1 VPYCLDQIEA
11 YLFPMKDEIDP
22 RSRAVPTGRANRAA
36 RMGGLA
42 GGLLSSAAAAGAKQ
56 LLMGRKPSPREM
68 LLTPANAQ
76 RLTQQLSQ
84 MRGAAMK
91 MGQLLSLEAGDL
103 LTPELAAVLRPLQS
117 QAHFMPPAQL
127 KQVLTKAWGPD
138 FTKRFKKFDV
148 RPIAAASIGQVH
160 RAQTRD
166 GRDLAI
172 KVQYPGIRDSIDSDL
187 RNLASLMRLSG
198 MMPKGLD
205 LKPLLEDARQQLHE
219 EADYDKEARS
229 LRQFGTL
236 LQDDPTFIVPDCH
249 DDLSNTDILAM
260 DFIPSEPIDTLETA
274 DQSTRDTMAD
284 HLIRLMMREV
294 FDFHLVQSD
303 PNFANFRWQPDSG
316 SLVLLDFG
324 ATRPV
329 SPDLVARSRAIL
341 QPSLDND
348 LQAVAQA
355 LTQLGLLS
363 EALPEATRTEILS
376 MVEMANAPMLS
387 PAGFD
392 FGDTSLVAE
401 LRDRGMALGR
411 DRSIQHIPPTEVLYL
426 QRKAAG
432 LFLLAT
438 RLGAR
443 VNLRSLFQHYA

>member
-1 VPYCLDQIEA
+1 
-11 YLFPMKDEIDP
+11 MKDDFDT
-22 RSRAVPTGRANRAA
+22 RSRAVPTGRATRAA

-42 GGLLSSAAAAGAKQ
+42 GGLLTSAAAAGARQ
-56 LLMGRKPSPREM
+56 LFQGRRPTPRDM
-68 LLTPANAQ
+68 FLTPSNAQ
-76 RLTQQLSQ
+76 RLTRELSQ

-103 LTPELAAVLRPLQS
+103 LTPELAAILRPLQA

-127 KQVLTKAWGPD
+127 KQVLTKAWGAD
-138 FTKRFKKFDV
+138 FTKRYKKFDV

-160 RAQTRD
+160 RAQTHD

-187 RNLASLMRLSG
+187 SNLASLMRLSG

-205 LKPLLEDARQQLHE
+205 LKPLLEDARAQLHE
-219 EADYDKEARS
+219 EADYEQEARS
-229 LRQFGTL
+229 LRRFGDL
-236 LQDDPTFIVPDCH
+236 LKDDPDFIVPAVH
-249 DDLSNTDILAM
+249 DDLSTRDILAM
-260 DFIPSEPIDTLETA
+260 EFIPSDPIDTLESA
-274 DQSTRDTMAD
+274 DQTTRNRMAER
-284 HLIRLMMREV
+284 LIALMMREV

-303 PNFANFRWQPDSG
+303 PNFANFRWQPETG
-316 SLVLLDFG
+316 KLVLLDFG
-324 ATRPV
+324 ATRCL

-341 QPSLDND
+341 RPSLQND
-348 LQAVAQA
+348 LPGIGTA
-355 LTQLGLLS
+355 LRDLGLLAD
-363 EALPEATRTEILS
+363 ALPDKTRAEILS
-376 MVEMANAPMLS
+376 MVEMANAPMLH
-387 PAGFD
+387 PDGFD
-392 FGDTSLVAE
+392 FGDTSLVTD

-438 RLGAR
+438 RLRAQ
-443 VNLRSLFQHYA
+443 VTLRDLFDHHV

>member
-1 VPYCLDQIEA
+1 
-11 YLFPMKDEIDP
+11 MKDTPDP
-22 RSRAVPTGRANRAA
+22 RSRAVPTGRTSRAM

-42 GGLLSSAAAAGAKQ
+42 GGLLGSAAAEGARQ
-56 LLMGRKPSPREM
+56 LFQGQRPSAREM
-68 LLTPANAQ
+68 FLTPSNAH
-76 RLTQQLSQ
+76 RLTDQLSQ

-127 KQVLTKAWGPD
+127 KQVLTAAWGTD

-219 EADYDKEARS
+219 EADYEQEARS
-229 LRQFGTL
+229 LRRFGEL
-236 LQDDPTFIVPDCH
+236 LQDDPDFIVPTSH
-249 DDLSNTDILAM
+249 DDLSSRDILAM
-260 DFIPSEPIDTLETA
+260 DFIPSDPIDTLENA
-274 DQSTRDTMAD
+274 DQTTRNTMAER
-284 HLIRLMMREV
+284 LITLMMREV

-303 PNFANFRWQPDSG
+303 PNFANFRWQPETG
-316 SLVLLDFG
+316 KLVLLDFG
-324 ATRPV
+324 ATR
-329 SPDLVARSRAIL
+329 SLSSDLVARSRGVL
-341 QPSLDND
+341 QPALDND
-348 LQAVAQA
+348 LPAIERA
-355 LTQLGLLS
+355 LTDLGLLS
-363 EALPEATRTEILS
+363 EALPEKTRAEILN
-376 MVEMANAPMLS
+376 MVEMANAPMLH
-387 PAGFD
+387 PDGFY
-392 FGDTSLVAE
+392 FGDTSLVAN
-401 LRDRGMALGR
+401 LRDRGLALGR

-438 RLGAR
+438 RLRAQ
-443 VNLRSLFQHYA
+443 VTLRDLFQRFA

>member
-1 VPYCLDQIEA
+1 
-11 YLFPMKDEIDP
+11 MKDDFDT
-22 RSRAVPTGRANRAA
+22 RSRAVPTGRATRAA

-42 GGLLSSAAAAGAKQ
+42 GGLLTSAAAAGARQ
-56 LLMGRKPSPREM
+56 LFQGRRPTPRDM
-68 LLTPANAQ
+68 FLTPSNAQ
-76 RLTQQLSQ
+76 RLTRELSQ

-103 LTPELAAVLRPLQS
+103 LTPELAAILRPLQA

-127 KQVLTKAWGPD
+127 KQVLTKAWGAD

-160 RAQTRD
+160 RAQTHD

-187 RNLASLMRLSG
+187 SNLASLMRLSG

-205 LKPLLEDARQQLHE
+205 LNPLLDDARAQLHE
-219 EADYDKEARS
+219 EADYEQEARS
-229 LRQFGTL
+229 LRRFGDL
-236 LQDDPTFIVPDCH
+236 LKDDPDFIVPAVH
-249 DDLSNTDILAM
+249 DDLSTRDILAM
-260 DFIPSEPIDTLETA
+260 EFIPSDPIDTLENA
-274 DQSTRDTMAD
+274 DQSTRNRMAER
-284 HLIRLMMREV
+284 LIALMMREV

-303 PNFANFRWQPDSG
+303 PNFANFRWQPETG
-316 SLVLLDFG
+316 KLVLLDFG
-324 ATRPV
+324 ATRRL

-341 QPSLDND
+341 RPALDND
-348 LQAVAQA
+348 LPGIGTA
-355 LTQLGLLS
+355 LRDLGLLAD
-363 EALPEATRTEILS
+363 ALPDKTRNEILS
-376 MVEMANAPMLS
+376 MVEIANGPMLH
-387 PAGFD
+387 PDGFD
-392 FGDTSLVAE
+392 FGDTSLVSD

-438 RLGAR
+438 RLRAQ
-443 VNLRSLFQHYA
+443 VTLRDLFDHHV

>member
-1 VPYCLDQIEA
+1 
-11 YLFPMKDEIDP
+11 MKDDFDT
-22 RSRAVPTGRANRAA
+22 RSRAVPTGRATRAA

-42 GGLLSSAAAAGAKQ
+42 GGLLTSAAAAGARQ
-56 LLMGRKPSPREM
+56 LFQGRRPTPRDM
-68 LLTPANAQ
+68 FLTPSNAQ
-76 RLTQQLSQ
+76 RLTRELSQ

-103 LTPELAAVLRPLQS
+103 LTPELAAILRPLQA

-127 KQVLTKAWGPD
+127 KQVLTKAWGAD

-160 RAQTRD
+160 RAQTHD

-187 RNLASLMRLSG
+187 SNLASLMRLSG

-205 LKPLLEDARQQLHE
+205 LKPLLEDARAQLHE
-219 EADYDKEARS
+219 EADYEQEARS
-229 LRQFGTL
+229 LRRFGDL
-236 LQDDPTFIVPDCH
+236 LKDDPDFIVPAVH
-249 DDLSNTDILAM
+249 DDLSTRDILAM
-260 DFIPSEPIDTLETA
+260 EFIPSDPIDTLENA
-274 DQSTRDTMAD
+274 DQTTRNRMAER
-284 HLIRLMMREV
+284 LIALMMREV

-303 PNFANFRWQPDSG
+303 PNFANFRWQPETG
-316 SLVLLDFG
+316 KLVLLDFG
-324 ATRPV
+324 ATRRL

-341 QPSLDND
+341 RPSLQND
-348 LQAVAQA
+348 LPGIGTA
-355 LTQLGLLS
+355 LRDLGLLAD
-363 EALPEATRTEILS
+363 ALPDKTRAEILS
-376 MVEMANAPMLS
+376 MVEMANAPMLH
-387 PAGFD
+387 PDGFD
-392 FGDTSLVAE
+392 FGDTSLVSD

-438 RLGAR
+438 RLRAQ
-443 VNLRSLFQHYA
+443 VTLRDLFDHHV

>member
-1 VPYCLDQIEA
+1 
-11 YLFPMKDEIDP
+11 
-22 RSRAVPTGRANRAA
+22 
-36 RMGGLA
+36 
-42 GGLLSSAAAAGAKQ
+42 
-56 LLMGRKPSPREM
+56 
-68 LLTPANAQ
+68 
-76 RLTQQLSQ
+76 

-103 LTPELAAVLRPLQS
+103 LTPELAAVLRPLQA

-127 KQVLTKAWGPD
+127 KQVLTKAWGAD

-205 LKPLLEDARQQLHE
+205 LKPLLEDARAQLHE
-219 EADYDKEARS
+219 EADYDQEARS
-229 LRQFGTL
+229 LVRFGDL
-236 LQDDPTFIVPDCH
+236 LKDDPDFIVPAYQ
-249 DDLSNTDILAM
+249 DDLSTRDILAM
-260 DFIPSEPIDTLETA
+260 EYIPSDPIDTLEDA
-274 DQSTRDTMAD
+274 DQITRNQMAER
-284 HLIRLMMREV
+284 LITLMMREV
-294 FDFHLVQSD
+294 FEFHLVQSD
-303 PNFANFRWQPDSG
+303 PNFANFRWQPDTG
-316 SLVLLDFG
+316 KLVLLDFG
-324 ATRPV
+324 ATRV
-329 SPDLVARSRAIL
+329 LSPDLVAQSRAIL
-341 QPSLDND
+341 RPSLDND
-348 LQAVAQA
+348 LTGIADA
-355 LTQLGLLS
+355 LRGLGLLS
-363 EALPEATRTEILS
+363 NALPEKTRLEILA
-376 MVEMANAPMLS
+376 MVEMANAPMLH
-387 PAGFD
+387 PEGFD
-392 FGDTSLVAE
+392 FGDTTLVSD

-438 RLGAR
+438 RLRAHIT
-443 VNLRSLFQHYA
+443 LRDLFQRQI

>member
-1 VPYCLDQIEA
+1 MNDTS
-11 YLFPMKDEIDP
+11 DP
-22 RSRAVPTGRANRAA
+22 RMRPVPTGRAARAA

-42 GGLLSSAAAAGAKQ
+42 GSLLSSAAAAGARQ
-56 LLMGRKPSPREM
+56 LFRGQRPTSRDMF
-68 LLTPANAQ
+68 LTPANAQ
-76 RLTQQLSQ
+76 RLTDQLSQ

-117 QAHFMPPAQL
+117 QAHVMPPAQL
-127 KQVLTKAWGPD
+127 KQVLTRAWGSD

-198 MMPKGLD
+198 MVPKGLD

-219 EADYDKEARS
+219 EADYAQEARS
-229 LRQFGTL
+229 LKRFGAL
-236 LQDDPTFIVPDCH
+236 LADDPDFIVPRYH
-249 DDLSNTDILAM
+249 DDLSTPDILAM
-260 DFIPSEPIDTLETA
+260 DFVPSEPLDTLGAA
-274 DQSTRDTMAD
+274 DQTTRDRVAER
-284 HLIRLMMREV
+284 LIALMMREV
-294 FDFHLVQSD
+294 YEFHLIQSD
-303 PNFANFRWQPDSG
+303 PNFANFRWQPETG
-316 SLVLLDFG
+316 RIVLLDFG
-324 ATRPV
+324 ATHTL
-329 SPDLVARSRAIL
+329 SPDLVARCRAIL
-341 QPSLDND
+341 RPSLSSD
-348 LQAVAQA
+348 LPGIARA
-355 LTQLGLLS
+355 LTDLGLLS
-363 EALPEATRTEILS
+363 DAMPQPVQDEILD
-376 MVEMANAPMLS
+376 MVRTANDPMLA
-387 PAGFD
+387 PGGFD
-392 FGDTSLVAE
+392 FGDTSLVAT

-411 DRSIQHIPPTEVLYL
+411 NREVRHIPPTEVLFL

-438 RLGAR
+438 RLRAR
-443 VNLRSLFQHYA
+443 VNLRDLFQRYL

>member
-1 VPYCLDQIEA
+1 
-11 YLFPMKDEIDP
+11 
-22 RSRAVPTGRANRAA
+22 
-36 RMGGLA
+36 MGGLA
-42 GGLLSSAAAAGAKQ
+42 GGLLTSAAAAGARSLFQ
-56 LLMGRKPSPREM
+56 GRKPSPRDM
-68 LLTPANAQ
+68 FLTPANAQ
-76 RLTQQLSQ
+76 RLTRELSQ

-103 LTPELAAVLRPLQS
+103 LTPELAAVLRPLQE

-127 KQVLTKAWGPD
+127 KQVLTKAWGAN

-160 RAQTRD
+160 RAQTQD

-205 LKPLLEDARQQLHE
+205 LTPLFEDARAQLHE
-219 EADYDKEARS
+219 EADYEQEARS
-229 LRQFGTL
+229 LRQFGDL
-236 LQDDPTFIVPDCH
+236 LKDDPHFVVPQVH
-249 DDLSNTDILAM
+249 DDLSTRDILAM
-260 DFIPSEPIDTLETA
+260 EFIPSDPIDTLEDA
-274 DQSTRDTMAD
+274 DQTTRNRMAER
-284 HLIRLMMREV
+284 LIALMMREV

-303 PNFANFRWQPDSG
+303 PNFANFRWQPETG
-316 SLVLLDFG
+316 KLVLLDFG
-324 ATRPV
+324 ATRRLT
-329 SPDLVARSRAIL
+329 PDLVDRSRAIL
-341 QPSLDND
+341 RPALDND
-348 LQAVAQA
+348 LPGIGTA
-355 LTQLGLLS
+355 LRDLGLLAD
-363 EALPEATRTEILS
+363 ALPDKTRAEILS
-376 MVEMANAPMLS
+376 MVETANAPMLH
-387 PAGFD
+387 PDGFD
-392 FGDTSLVAE
+392 FGDTTLVSD

-438 RLGAR
+438 RLRAQ
-443 VNLRSLFQHYA
+443 VTLRDLFQTYT

>member
-1 VPYCLDQIEA
+1 
-11 YLFPMKDEIDP
+11 MKGDIDT
-22 RSRAVPTGRANRAA
+22 RSRAVPTGRATRAA

-42 GGLLSSAAAAGAKQ
+42 GGLLTSAAAEGAKH
-56 LLMGRKPSPREM
+56 LLRGQRPSPRDM
-68 LLTPANAQ
+68 FLTPSNAQ
-76 RLTQQLSQ
+76 RLTKQLSQ

-103 LTPELAAVLRPLQS
+103 LTPELAAVLRPLQA

-127 KQVLTKAWGPD
+127 KQVLVKAWGAD

-160 RAQTRD
+160 RAQTSD

-205 LKPLLEDARQQLHE
+205 LKPLLEDARAQLHE
-219 EADYDKEARS
+219 EADYDQEARS
-229 LRQFGTL
+229 LVRFGAL
-236 LQDDPTFIVPDCH
+236 LKDDPNFIVPAHH
-249 DDLSNTDILAM
+249 DDLSTRDILAM
-260 DFIPSEPIDTLETA
+260 EYIPSDPIDSLEDA
-274 DQSTRDTMAD
+274 DQSTRNQMAER
-284 HLIRLMMREV
+284 LITLLMREV
-294 FDFHLVQSD
+294 FEFNLVQSD
-303 PNFANFRWQPDSG
+303 PNFANFRWQPDTG
-316 SLVLLDFG
+316 KLVLLDFG
-324 ATRPV
+324 ATRV
-329 SPDLVARSRAIL
+329 LSPDLAARSRAVL
-341 QPSLDND
+341 QPSLQND
-348 LQAVAQA
+348 LPGIADA
-355 LTQLGLLS
+355 LRDLGLLS
-363 EALPEATRTEILS
+363 DALPEKTRNKILA
-376 MVEMANAPMLS
+376 MVDIANAPMLQ
-387 PAGFD
+387 PDGFD
-392 FGDTSLVAE
+392 FGDTSLVSD

-438 RLGAR
+438 RLRAR
-443 VNLRSLFQHYA
+443 VTLRDLFQHFV

>member
-1 VPYCLDQIEA
+1 MTQDT
-11 YLFPMKDEIDP
+11 DP
-22 RSRAVPTGRANRAA
+22 RSRAVPTGRASRAA

-42 GGLLSSAAAAGAKQ
+42 GGLLGSAAAAGAKQ
-56 LLMGRKPSPREM
+56 LLQGRKPNPRDM
-68 LLTPANAQ
+68 FLTPSNAQ

-127 KQVLTKAWGPD
+127 KQVLSKAWGKD

-160 RAQTRD
+160 RAQSHD

-187 RNLASLMRLSG
+187 SNLASMMRMSG

-219 EADYDKEARS
+219 EADYIQEAQS
-229 LRQFGTL
+229 LRQFGNL
-236 LQDDPTFIVPDCH
+236 LEGDPNFVVPAVY
-249 DDLSNTDILAM
+249 DDLSSRDILAM
-260 DFIPSEPIDTLETA
+260 EFIPSEPIDTLENA
-274 DQSTRDTMAD
+274 DQATRDTMSD
-284 HLIRLMMREV
+284 RLIHLMMREV
-294 FDFHLVQSD
+294 FEFHLVQSD
-303 PNFANFRWQPDSG
+303 PNFANFRWQPETG
-316 SLVLLDFG
+316 KLVLLDFG
-324 ATRPV
+324 ATRSLP
-329 SPDLVARSRAIL
+329 PELVARSRAIL
-341 QPSLDND
+341 QPSLQND
-348 LQAVAQA
+348 LPAIAEA
-355 LTQLGLLS
+355 LTELGLLS
-363 EALPEATRTEILS
+363 VALPDKTRTEILS
-376 MVEMANAPMLS
+376 MVEMANAPMLD
-387 PAGFD
+387 PAGFN
-392 FGDTSLVAE
+392 FGDTSLVSD

-438 RLGAR
+438 RLRAQI
-443 VNLRSLFQHYA
+443 NLRSLFQHYA

>member
-1 VPYCLDQIEA
+1 
-11 YLFPMKDEIDP
+11 
-22 RSRAVPTGRANRAA
+22 
-36 RMGGLA
+36 MGGLA
-42 GGLLSSAAAAGAKQ
+42 GGLLGSAAAAGAKQ
-56 LLMGRKPSPREM
+56 LLRGRRPSPRDM
-68 LLTPANAQ
+68 FLTPSNAH

-127 KQVLTKAWGPD
+127 KTVLTAAWGAD

-187 RNLASLMRLSG
+187 SNLASLMRLSG
-198 MMPKGLD
+198 MVPKGLD

-219 EADYDKEARS
+219 EADYEQEACS
-229 LRQFGTL
+229 LRQFGDL
-236 LQDDPTFIVPDCH
+236 LKDDPDFIVPTVH
-249 DDLSNTDILAM
+249 DDLSNRDILAM
-260 DFIPSEPIDTLETA
+260 DFVPSEPIDTLEDA
-274 DQSTRDTMAD
+274 DQDTRNLMAKR
-284 HLIRLMMREV
+284 LIALMMREV
-294 FDFHLVQSD
+294 FSFHLVQSD
-303 PNFANFRWQPDSG
+303 PNFANFRWQPDTG
-316 SLVLLDFG
+316 KLVLLDFG
-324 ATRPV
+324 ATRRL
-329 SPDLVARSRAIL
+329 SPDLVSRARDIL
-341 QPSLDND
+341 QP
-348 LQAVAQA
+348 A
-355 LTQLGLLS
+355 LANNLTALAEALKGLGLLAD
-363 EALPEATRTEILS
+363 ALPENTRAEIMD
-376 MVEMANAPMLS
+376 MVARANAPMLD

-392 FGDTSLVAE
+392 FGDTSLVSD

-411 DRSIQHIPPTEVLYL
+411 DRSIQHIPPTDVLYL

-438 RLGAR
+438 RLRAH
-443 VNLRSLFQHYA
+443 VNLRDLFQRYL

>member
-1 VPYCLDQIEA
+1 
-11 YLFPMKDEIDP
+11 MKDTPDP
-22 RSRAVPTGRANRAA
+22 RSRAVPTGRTSRAM

-42 GGLLSSAAAAGAKQ
+42 GGLLGSAAAAGARQ
-56 LLMGRKPSPREM
+56 LFQGQRPSARDM
-68 LLTPANAQ
+68 FLTPSNAH
-76 RLTQQLSQ
+76 RLTDQLSQ

-127 KQVLTKAWGPD
+127 KQVLTAAWGTD

-219 EADYDKEARS
+219 EADYEQEARS
-229 LRQFGTL
+229 LRRFGEL
-236 LQDDPTFIVPDCH
+236 LQDDPDFIVPTSH
-249 DDLSNTDILAM
+249 DDLSSRDILAM
-260 DFIPSEPIDTLETA
+260 DFIPSDPIDTLEDA
-274 DQSTRDTMAD
+274 DQTTRNTMAER
-284 HLIRLMMREV
+284 LITLMMREV

-303 PNFANFRWQPDSG
+303 PNFANFRWQSETG
-316 SLVLLDFG
+316 KLVLLDFG
-324 ATRPV
+324 ATR
-329 SPDLVARSRAIL
+329 SLSYDLVARSRGVL
-341 QPSLDND
+341 QPALDND
-348 LQAVAQA
+348 LPAIERA
-355 LTQLGLLS
+355 LTDLGLLS
-363 EALPEATRTEILS
+363 EALPEKTRAEILN
-376 MVEMANAPMLS
+376 MVEMANAPMLH
-387 PAGFD
+387 ADGFD
-392 FGDTSLVAE
+392 FGDTSLVAN
-401 LRDRGMALGR
+401 LRDRGLALGR

-438 RLGAR
+438 RLRAQ
-443 VNLRSLFQHYA
+443 VTLRDLFQRFA

>member
-1 VPYCLDQIEA
+1 MNDTP
-11 YLFPMKDEIDP
+11 DP
-22 RSRAVPTGRANRAA
+22 RSRAVPTGRTSRAM

-42 GGLLSSAAAAGAKQ
+42 GGLLGSAAAAGARQ
-56 LLMGRKPSPREM
+56 LFQGQRPSARGM
-68 LLTPANAQ
+68 FLTPSNAQ
-76 RLTQQLSQ
+76 RLTDQLSQ

-117 QAHFMPPAQL
+117 HAHFMPPAQL
-127 KQVLTKAWGPD
+127 KQVLTAAWGTD
-138 FTKRFKKFDV
+138 FTKQFKKFNV

-219 EADYDKEARS
+219 EADYEQEARS
-229 LRQFGTL
+229 LVRFAGL
-236 LQDDPTFIVPDCH
+236 LKDDPNFIVPACH
-249 DDLSNTDILAM
+249 DDLSSRDILAM
-260 DFIPSEPIDTLETA
+260 EFIPSEPIDTLEDA
-274 DQSTRDTMAD
+274 DQTTRNIMAER
-284 HLIRLMMREV
+284 LITLMMREV
-294 FDFHLVQSD
+294 FEFHLVQSD
-303 PNFANFRWQPDSG
+303 PNFANFRWQPETG
-316 SLVLLDFG
+316 KLVLLDFG
-324 ATRPV
+324 ATRTL
-329 SPDLVARSRAIL
+329 SPDLVARSRGVL
-341 QPSLDND
+341 QPSLNND
-348 LQAVAQA
+348 LPRIEHA
-355 LTQLGLLS
+355 LTDLGLLS
-363 EALPEATRTEILS
+363 DALPEKTRAEILN
-376 MVEMANAPMLS
+376 MVEMANAPMLH
-387 PAGFD
+387 PDGFD
-392 FGDTSLVAE
+392 FGDTSLVAH
-401 LRDRGMALGR
+401 LRDRGLALGR

-438 RLGAR
+438 RLRAQ
-443 VNLRSLFQHYA
+443 VTLRDLFQRFA

>member
-1 VPYCLDQIEA
+1 
-11 YLFPMKDEIDP
+11 MKDDIDP
-22 RSRAVPTGRANRAA
+22 RSRAVPTGRTSRAV

-42 GGLLSSAAAAGAKQ
+42 GGLLTSAAAQGAKH
-56 LLMGRKPSPREM
+56 LLRGQRPSPRDM
-68 LLTPANAQ
+68 FLTPSNAH

-103 LTPELAAVLRPLQS
+103 LTPELAAVLRPLQA

-127 KQVLTKAWGPD
+127 KQVLTKAWGAD

-205 LKPLLEDARQQLHE
+205 LKPLLEDARAQLHE
-219 EADYDKEARS
+219 EADYDQEARS
-229 LRQFGTL
+229 LVRFGDL
-236 LQDDPTFIVPDCH
+236 LKDDPDFIVPAYQ
-249 DDLSNTDILAM
+249 DDLSTRDILAM
-260 DFIPSEPIDTLETA
+260 EYIPSDPIDTLEDA
-274 DQSTRDTMAD
+274 DQITRNQMAER
-284 HLIRLMMREV
+284 LITLMMREV
-294 FDFHLVQSD
+294 FEFHLVQSD
-303 PNFANFRWQPDSG
+303 PNFANFRWQPDTG
-316 SLVLLDFG
+316 KLVLLDFG
-324 ATRPV
+324 ATRV
-329 SPDLVARSRAIL
+329 LSPDLVAQSRAIL
-341 QPSLDND
+341 RPSLDND
-348 LQAVAQA
+348 LTGIADA
-355 LTQLGLLS
+355 LRGLGLLS
-363 EALPEATRTEILS
+363 DALPEKTRLEILA
-376 MVEMANAPMLS
+376 MVEMANAPMLH
-387 PAGFD
+387 PDGFD
-392 FGDTSLVAE
+392 FGDTTLVSD

-438 RLGAR
+438 RLRAHIT
-443 VNLRSLFQHYA
+443 LRDLFQRQI